1 MSSAC
6 IDAATAP
13 GCGNSVSDSD
23 VCIDEGLSMQE
34 DILES
39 KESCDDI
46 NKNDIC
52 DREINE
58 CKEETIP
65 EECAEEV
72 EEIMPEEGCKETE
85 AIEEECPAVAV
96 EEECKEETIPEECAE
111 VEEIMPEEGCKE
123 TEAIEEECPAVAV
136 EEAKEDK
143 HENDGKPSAVI
154 SHGRSENYDQIKI
167 IPRPKEFNATIKSP
181 EAKIYGNKTFLIAE
195 VNLTAEEMQNREFR
209 MKWLII
215 GDNNTGIIK
224 MGNNISASLPE
235 GNYTITLT
243 IQDGRGWVKI
253 IEKEVQAIICEETVP
268 EENKAEEPEIGT
280 TEKQESREIAKK
292 GEKHAFWQWQKGI
305 LFYYDNFKFCGVSW
319 IPTGIGIRD
328 ARYGNGMDEPLQNLS
343 PLEGLSQKDPRAK
356 KQNYVGEA
364 LPAG

>member
-1 MSSAC
+1 MTRRILKIFLILLFLPWAIPMSSAC

-65 EECAEEV
+65 EECAE
-72 EEIMPEEGCKETE
+72 
-85 AIEEECPAVAV
+85 
-96 EEECKEETIPEECAE
+96 E